1 MKKYFMMAALMCMG
15 ALCLTSC
22 GDDDKD
28 EIDDIID
35 DVEQG
40 TLKPTTKF
48 EEKGNQMILTITWK
62 NVDTQVQTATLQ
74 NDICESYIVKD
85 TYASTKLADEAWKE
99 VQKDKDYAQYVTRDG
114 KTITQDLTEEFKGLP
129 KEVLRGVM
137 QNMAQEMERGITK

>member
-1 MKKYFMMAALMCMG
+1 MMAALMCMG

-28 EIDDIID
+28 DIDDIID
-35 DVEQG
+35 DIEQG

-62 NVDTQVQTATLQ
+62 NVDTQVQTATFQ
-74 NDICESYIVKD
+74 GEECVSYIVKD
-85 TYASTKLADEAWKE
+85 TYANNTLADEAWKE

-114 KTITQDLTEEFKGLP
+114 KTITQDLTEDFKGMP
-129 KEVLRGVM
+129 KEVVRSFM
-137 QNMAQEMERGITK
+137 QNMAEEMKKGVVR

>member
-1 MKKYFMMAALMCMG
+1 M
-15 ALCLTSC
+15 LTFVY
-22 GDDDKD
+22 
-28 EIDDIID
+28 I
-35 DVEQG
+35 
-40 TLKPTTKF
+40 TLISTTTPKTINSY
-48 EEKGNQMILTITWK
+48 EEVFHDGRPHARVTWK
-62 NVDTQVQTATLQ
+62 NVNTQVQTATLQ
-74 NDICESYIVKD
+74 NDICVTYIVKD